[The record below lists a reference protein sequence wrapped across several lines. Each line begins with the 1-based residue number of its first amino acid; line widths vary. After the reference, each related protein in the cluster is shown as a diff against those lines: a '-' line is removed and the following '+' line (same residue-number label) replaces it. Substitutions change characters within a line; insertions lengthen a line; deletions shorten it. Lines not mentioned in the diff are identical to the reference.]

1 MFFSGDDMMNMYK
14 AWQTPVR
21 ELLVSLAAFWEPAYR
36 PLGGAV
42 YRFCYGV
49 FGFHPRPLYV
59 FSWAVLIANT
69 RLLYILVARITRTAF
84 HPLLTCVIASVHGMY
99 LDLYYSAGT
108 IYDHLSAFFCLLA
121 LNVWIGMRLRSG
133 KSAALLSCAAVVLT
147 IAGCDSK
154 ENAVALPLLL
164 LAGELLLAPRSAGVR
179 PRLRWLVP
187 VALSTVVVA
196 IFIAGRIAGTADL
209 NSNPAYRPRLSA
221 LLPNLGTYLGY
232 VTYGALRGPGSVV
245 AILLGMAIITA
256 VLRSAPMIFGC
267 IWFAATLLPAAMIM
281 VRAGYILYLPMMGLG
296 LWASDFL
303 YRLLKRARIPNRF
316 LPVASVLASALL
328 CVWHFTHWPLDQDP
342 RNSPEWITTRAFL
355 ERYPHMQPGAKLLFI
370 TDPFPRDAWD
380 LYFNISLLYH
390 DNTLIVDRLL
400 SGMPIQRPGAV
411 HHVAQ
416 YDHVFVYQH
425 PSAMRPYYF
434 EPGGGLRIGAI
445 RPRANQ

>member
-1 MFFSGDDMMNMYK
+1 MGGAKNNSSFCRPGYRMNTTPAHAKNALMANRNRVALVKSRFITDRDEESDYRKTRCAGNAAVNSVPVTAPPLNPRILDPATRSHRRVQYGHAALALLAICIFAAFTWRSPLMFFSGDDMMNMYK

-59 FSWAVLIANT
+59 FSWAVLIAKT
-69 RLLYILVARITRTAF
+69 RLLDILVARITRTAF
-84 HPLLTCVIASVHGMY
+84 HPRLTCVIASVHGMY

-209 NSNPAYRPRLSA
+209 NSNPAYRPRL
-221 LLPNLGTYLGY
+221 
-232 VTYGALRGPGSVV
+232 
-245 AILLGMAIITA
+245 
-256 VLRSAPMIFGC
+256 
-267 IWFAATLLPAAMIM
+267 
-281 VRAGYILYLPMMGLG
+281 
-296 LWASDFL
+296 
-303 YRLLKRARIPNRF
+303 
-316 LPVASVLASALL
+316 
-328 CVWHFTHWPLDQDP
+328 
-342 RNSPEWITTRAFL
+342 
-355 ERYPHMQPGAKLLFI
+355 
-370 TDPFPRDAWD
+370 
-380 LYFNISLLYH
+380 
-390 DNTLIVDRLL
+390 
-400 SGMPIQRPGAV
+400 
-411 HHVAQ
+411 
-416 YDHVFVYQH
+416 
-425 PSAMRPYYF
+425 
-434 EPGGGLRIGAI
+434 
-445 RPRANQ
+445 